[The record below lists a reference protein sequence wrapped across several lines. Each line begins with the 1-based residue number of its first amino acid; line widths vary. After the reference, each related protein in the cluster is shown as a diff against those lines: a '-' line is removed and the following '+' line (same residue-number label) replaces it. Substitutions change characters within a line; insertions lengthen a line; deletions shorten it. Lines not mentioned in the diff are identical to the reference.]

1 MKKLW
6 VVTRSIALIFCKFFS
21 KSALIAWF
29 RTEVQI
35 LKTSKTKLK
44 RILRNQIQINSR
56 KSVMEINQISNLLKD
71 LQLMMKS
78 VKYLRKKQR
87 MISKSGVKQVTVK
100 IAKKIKNKKSCL
112 TRNLILMNSK
122 MGLKG
127 DKQIKGKNKSSNS
140 LIIWMM
146 KWI

>member
-1 MKKLW
+1 
-6 VVTRSIALIFCKFFS
+6 
-21 KSALIAWF
+21 
-29 RTEVQI
+29 
-35 LKTSKTKLK
+35 
-44 RILRNQIQINSR
+44 
-56 KSVMEINQISNLLKD
+56 MEINQISNLLKD